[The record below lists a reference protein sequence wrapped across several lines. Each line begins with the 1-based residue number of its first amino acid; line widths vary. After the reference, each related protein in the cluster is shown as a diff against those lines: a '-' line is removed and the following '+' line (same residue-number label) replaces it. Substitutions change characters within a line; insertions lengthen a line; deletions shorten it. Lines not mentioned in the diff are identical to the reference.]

1 MNSWWSMNK
10 LLYCK
15 LWFCSNNTTSGLLRL
30 QVYALEIILAR
41 IVNHSGRGVGGIL
54 KAVLVGVVY
63 VPGGKLEPMCTIQFQ
78 CTNELILL
86 FKLKVHSYITH

>member
-30 QVYALEIILAR
+30 QVHALENHFGQNCQSFWAWCGWNFKGNSSGCGLCPWRKVGAYVHDPVSMHKQINF
-41 IVNHSGRGVGGIL
+41 IVQIKS
-54 KAVLVGVVY
+54 
-63 VPGGKLEPMCTIQFQ
+63 
-78 CTNELILL
+78 
-86 FKLKVHSYITH
+86 S